1 MLGPTSTICS
11 SSRKKK
17 ENIMAEDDIRAIIGE
32 ELRGPGRQEEAA
44 KKANGKAPLSEKNL
58 PDGVTLED
66 FSAFM
71 PMHSYIYH
79 PTREMWPAAS
89 VNARIEP
96 VPLVDDDDLPVLGD
110 KGRQQFLSA
119 SAWLDRNSAVE
130 QMTWAPGEPML
141 IKGRLVSSGG
151 WVKRDG
157 VTCFNQYKPPIVK
170 HGDPTKARPWVKHII
185 KIYGKDAARHIIGYM
200 AFKVQRPQDKINH
213 ALLLGGEQ
221 GIGKDTLCEPL
232 KYAVGPW
239 NFEEVSPK
247 QVCGRFNGFVKSVI
261 LRISE
266 LRDLGDGNRFD
277 FYEHMKVFTASP
289 PDVLRVDEKH
299 LREYSVFNVSGVIIT
314 TNYKTNGIYLPAE
327 DRRHYV
333 AWSNLKKADFSVHYW
348 NYIWKWYADGG
359 IGHVAAYL
367 ATLDISDFNPKA
379 APPKTE
385 AFWAIVDANR
395 SPEDSELADAIDRLG
410 YEALGTDGQLEIVRP
425 PVITIEKIAKV
436 AEMVNGEFAMW
447 IIDPKNRRAIP
458 HRLEECGYTPVRN
471 KNANDGGV
479 EDQWATS
486 SGLCP
491 EQHDPQKSTGTCQ
504 QTHRN
509 REGQSVKSVKSVVRH
524 CAQDTMNLRNAQ
536 ALPNRV
542 H

>member
-1 MLGPTSTICS
+1 MSD
-11 SSRKKK
+11 
-17 ENIMAEDDIRAIIGE
+17 DDIRAAFEGGK
-32 ELRGPGRQEEAA
+32 ELEPERAPVHKSKKTEKPNGNAA
-44 KKANGKAPLSEKNL
+44 KANGANAGEDTERL

-71 PMHSYIYH
+71 PTHSYIYH
-79 PTREMWPAAS
+79 PTREMWPASS
-89 VNARIEP
+89 VNSRIGP
-96 VPLVDDDDLPVLGD
+96 VPLVDEDGNPVLD
-110 KGRQQFLSA
+110 DNGRQIIISA
-119 SAWLDRNSAVE
+119 SAWLDRYSAVE

-141 IKGRLVSSGG
+141 IQGRLVSNGG

-157 VTCFNQYKPPIVK
+157 VTCFNLYRPPIIK
-170 HGDPTKARPWVKHII
+170 HGDARKARPWKKHIC
-185 KIYGKDAARHIIGYM
+185 KIYGKQAARHIIKYM
-200 AFKVQRPQDKINH
+200 AFKVQKPQKKINH

-221 GIGKDTLCEPL
+221 GIGKDTICEPL
-232 KYAVGPW
+232 KYAVAPW

-299 LREYSVFNVSGVIIT
+299 LREYSVFNVCGVIIT

-333 AWSNLKKADFSVHYW
+333 AWSSLKKENFNEAYW
-348 NYIWKWYADGG
+348 EKIWKWYEDGG
-359 IGHVAAYL
+359 YGHVAAYL

-379 APPKTE
+379 APPKTA

-410 YEALGTDGQLEIVRP
+410 TERIGADEQPEIIRP
-425 PVITIEKIAKV
+425 NAITIDRIALV
-436 AEMVNGEFAMW
+436 ASGDFALW
-447 IIDPKNRRAIP
+447 IKDPKNRRAIP
-458 HRLEECGYTPVRN
+458 HRMEECGYTPVRN
-471 KNANDGGV
+471 TKAKDGLWKINDRRQAV
-479 EDQWATS
+479 YALSSMDPRDQIREAEAIA
-486 SGLCP
+486 G
-491 EQHDPQKSTGTCQ
+491 TGMGA
-504 QTHRN
+504 R
-509 REGQSVKSVKSVVRH
+509 
-524 CAQDTMNLRNAQ
+524 
-536 ALPNRV
+536 
-542 H
+542 